1 MRAAIRQRLT
11 LAERFKLRP
20 LATLTMTAVWVILW
34 GSVSPLVIVGGILFS
49 YLITVV
55 FPLPPIHW
63 AGRFRPWPFLG
74 LCCHLLADLVA
85 SSARIVV
92 LAFERT
98 VNLNAGIVRVDLA
111 SDNDLYQVQVAQ
123 VISLVPGT
131 VVVEVVRQPRRLYLH
146 AIDLTGPD
154 PVRQIQQRVH
164 TVETQVL
171 TSFGSKE
178 EIAAFRRELAR
189 IEESE
194 CSAKAKARLEHPELE
209 DES

>member
-1 MRAAIRQRLT
+1 MKSKDQKGATTAG
-11 LAERFKLRP
+11 RFRVRP
-20 LATLTMTAVWVILW
+20 LAIATTTVVWMILW
-34 GSVSPLVIVGGILFS
+34 GSISPLVIVGGVLFS
-49 YLITVV
+49 YLVTVV

-63 AGRFRPWPFLG
+63 KGRFRPVPFVG
-74 LCCHLLADLVA
+74 LCFHLIVDLVI
-85 SSARIVV
+85 SSVRIVV
-92 LAFERT
+92 LAFQRK

-123 VISLVPGT
+123 LISLVPGT

-171 TSFGSKE
+171 TSFGSRD
-178 EIAAFRRELAR
+178 EIDAFRSALAV
-189 IEESE
+189 IEEGERSMT
-194 CSAKAKARLEHPELE
+194 SRTTHEHPELE